1 MIKQRVLFVCVHNSA
16 RSQMAE
22 ELLRKAAGDRFEA
35 ESAGLEPGTLNPY
48 AVAALREEGIDIS
61 GKKTVSA
68 FDLLKQGRYYT
79 YVITVC
85 DETSAETCPIF
96 PGCRERFHW
105 SFPDPSKF
113 TGTDEEI
120 MERVREV
127 RDSIKEKLA
136 AWVVAV
142 DRERSKGNLKAV

>member
-1 MIKQRVLFVCVHNSA
+1 MIKHRVLFVCVHNSA

-22 ELLRKAAGDRFEA
+22 ELLRKIADDRFVV

-61 GKKTVSA
+61 GKETVSA
-68 FDLLKQGRYYT
+68 FELLKQGRYYT

-120 MERVREV
+120 MTRVREV
-127 RDSIKEKLA
+127 RDQIKDKIAE
-136 AWVVAV
+136 WVTAV
-142 DRERSKGNLKAV
+142 KKENKRDKLKAV

>member
-1 MIKQRVLFVCVHNSA
+1 MIRHKVLFVCVHNSA

-22 ELLRKAAGDRFEA
+22 ELLRKIAGDRFEV
-35 ESAGLEPGTLNPY
+35 ESAGLEPGTLSPY
-48 AVAALREEGIDIS
+48 AVAALKEEGIDIS

-68 FDLLKQGRYYT
+68 FDLLKQGRYFT

-85 DETSAETCPIF
+85 DGASAETCPIF

-120 MERVREV
+120 MKQVREV
-127 RDSIKEKLA
+127 RDQIKEKIA
-136 AWVVAV
+136 EWVVAV
-142 DRERSKGNLKAV
+142 ERKKKRKEQKAV

>member
-1 MIKQRVLFVCVHNSA
+1 MIKHRVLFVCVHNSA
-16 RSQMAE
+16 RSQIAE
-22 ELLRKAAGDRFEA
+22 ELLRKIAGDRFDV

-48 AVAALREEGIDIS
+48 AVTALREEGIDIS
-61 GKKTVSA
+61 GKETVSA
-68 FDLLKQGRYYT
+68 FELLKQGRYYT

-120 MERVREV
+120 MTRVREV
-127 RDSIKEKLA
+127 RDQIRDKIAEWVASVKKENKR
-136 AWVVAV
+136 
-142 DRERSKGNLKAV
+142 DKLKAV

>member
-1 MIKQRVLFVCVHNSA
+1 MIKHRVLFVCVHNSA

-22 ELLRKAAGDRFEA
+22 ELLRKIAGDRFDV

-61 GKKTVSA
+61 GKETVSA
-68 FDLLKQGRYYT
+68 FELLKQGRYYT

-120 MERVREV
+120 MTRVREV
-127 RDSIKEKLA
+127 RDQIRDKITEWVIAVERKKKRKE
-136 AWVVAV
+136 
-142 DRERSKGNLKAV
+142 LKAV

>member
-1 MIKQRVLFVCVHNSA
+1 MIRHRVLFVCVHNSA

-22 ELLRKAAGDRFEA
+22 ELLRKMAGDRFEV

-61 GKKTVSA
+61 GKETVSA
-68 FDLLKQGRYYT
+68 FELLKQGRYYT

-120 MERVREV
+120 MRQVRAV
-127 RDSIKEKLA
+127 RDRIKDKIAE
-136 AWVVAV
+136 WVVAV
-142 DRERSKGNLKAV
+142 ERKKKRKELKAV

>member
-1 MIKQRVLFVCVHNSA
+1 MIKHRVLFVCVHNSA

-22 ELLRKAAGDRFEA
+22 ELLRKIAGDRFDV

-61 GKKTVSA
+61 GKETVSA
-68 FDLLKQGRYYT
+68 FELLKQGRYYT

-120 MERVREV
+120 MTRVREV
-127 RDSIKEKLA
+127 RDQIRDKIADWVASVKKENKR
-136 AWVVAV
+136 
-142 DRERSKGNLKAV
+142 DKLKAV